1 MPRSVRF
8 FARGLPKPQGSKRHV
23 GNGVMRESARVKPW
37 RDTIGWT
44 AKANRV
50 ELIPGPVSVRL
61 IFVMPRPKRPAFRI
75 PAVAPDLDKLCR
87 AVFDALSGIAYED
100 DRRVV
105 EVSAR
110 KVYTDEHPERRVP
123 GVDVFVEALSEPG
136 IGVQS

>member
-37 RDTIGWT
+37 RDTVGWT

-61 IFVMPRPKRPAFRI
+61 VFVMPRPQKPAFHV

-110 KVYTDEHPERRVP
+110 KVYEREHARWRYP
-123 GVDVFVEALSEPG
+123 GVDVLVEEFSL
-136 IGVQS
+136 